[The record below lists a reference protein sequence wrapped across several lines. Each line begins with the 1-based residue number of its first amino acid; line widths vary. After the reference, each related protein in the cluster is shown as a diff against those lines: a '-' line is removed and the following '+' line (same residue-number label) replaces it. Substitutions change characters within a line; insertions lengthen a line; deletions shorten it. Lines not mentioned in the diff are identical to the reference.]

1 MQFGVNKRNCKSV
14 KDGLVQFCCLW
25 KFLVFINIKLH
36 SKSCRYL
43 NLYDVLR
50 TYSFPVARGI
60 FSGIDLSCFVS
71 QSADTKFLMLPLRT
85 LHWHCWGHSDKQKQA
100 SIKNWYLNHICL
112 FESNWWWHVTK
123 YTIRLAK
130 HCSKP
135 SKTKMLS
142 HRNEDIFH
150 ITFFI
155 SIQPLVKNSSL

>member
-1 MQFGVNKRNCKSV
+1 MQFGVNKRTCKSV

-60 FSGIDLSCFVS
+60 FSGIDLSCFVP
-71 QSADTKFLMLPLRT
+71 QSADTKFFMLPLRT

-100 SIKNWYLNHICL
+100 SIKNWYLNHICFNRYL
-112 FESNWWWHVTK
+112 VFKDTINWTDVETSTKDDFESELYLIEVFVF
-123 YTIRLAK
+123 Y
-130 HCSKP
+130 
-135 SKTKMLS
+135 
-142 HRNEDIFH
+142 
-150 ITFFI
+150 
-155 SIQPLVKNSSL
+155 V